1 MTQSATTEQQ
11 SFDKDKLFT
20 RLSKIYALVERG
32 ATEGEKQAAKNIF
45 DKLLIKHGLTEDDV
59 TEIVK
64 KNYAFTFAN
73 YAEEILLVHLCAY
86 VLNVWTCDVQRYAY
100 RNEQRKVYIRNLT
113 KLEYIQIVAMYEYF
127 RRHMKAEYKLVVKTT
142 VDKALSMRGLIKR
155 NNKPYTN
162 SDVARERKN
171 TQGVFITKYLKASG
185 ISRTKPDS
193 ETIQVSTMADH
204 SSFEAIQGGKYHEQ
218 LMTETRLLD

>member
-1 MTQSATTEQQ
+1 MTTSDTNEKQA
-11 SFDKDKLFT
+11 FDKTKVFD

-32 ATEGEKQAAKNIF
+32 STEGEKQAAKNIF
-45 DKLLIKHGLTEDDV
+45 DKLMIKHGLTEDDV
-59 TEIVK
+59 IEIVK
-64 KNYAFTFAN
+64 KDYMFTFAN

-86 VLNVWTCDVQRYAY
+86 VLNVWTCDVQRYSY
-100 RNEQRKVYIRNLT
+100 RHEQRKVYVRNLT

-142 VDKALSMRGLIKR
+142 VDRALSMRGLIKR

-162 SDVARERKN
+162 ADVARERKN
-171 TQGVFITKYLKASG
+171 TQGVFISKYLKASG

-193 ETIQVSTMADH
+193 ETRQVSTMADH
-204 SSFEAIQGGKYHEQ
+204 SAFESIKGGKYHEQ
-218 LMTETRLLD
+218 LMTETRMLD

>member
-11 SFDKDKLFT
+11 SFDKAKVFD

-45 DKLLIKHGLTEDDV
+45 NKLLIKHGLTEDDV

-64 KNYAFTFAN
+64 KDYAFTFAN
-73 YAEEILLVHLCAY
+73 YAEEILLVHLSAY

-100 RNEQRKVYIRNLT
+100 RHEQRKVYIKNLT

-127 RRHMKAEYKLVVKTT
+127 RQHMKAEYKLVVKAT
-142 VDKALSMRGLIKR
+142 VDKALRLRGLIKQ
-155 NNKPYTN
+155 NNKTYTN
-162 SDVARERKN
+162 ADVARERKN
-171 TQGVFITKYLKASG
+171 TQGIFITKYLEASG
-185 ISRTKPDS
+185 ILRTNPNS
-193 ETIQVSTMADH
+193 ERIKVSSMAD
-204 SSFEAIQGGKYHEQ
+204 SSTFESIKGGKYHEQ
-218 LMTETRLLD
+218 LMTETRMLD